1 MENDQ
6 SKIKDVNVT
15 IERRMCI
22 YDIGEAKNPIFVKSV
37 MIDYPSTVNPELV
50 IFNTALDLYPNQ
62 DNTRFSIFA
71 YKPRKYCLASISN
84 DLFIGAHPLINGIV
98 FNVEF
103 YANGNARYRGFDI
116 VQSGKLGT
124 TADFVYSIY
133 TENGVLRKENIDGS
147 IYDVLEII
155 DKSTI
160 S

>member
-1 MENDQ
+1 MDNNRL
-6 SKIKDVNVT
+6 KAKDANVT

-22 YDIGEAKNPIFVKSV
+22 YDIGVKNPIFVKSV
-37 MIDYPSTVNPELV
+37 MIDGPSAVNPGYV
-50 IFNTALDLYPNQ
+50 IFNTALDLYPNK
-62 DNTRFSIFA
+62 DSTRFSIFA
-71 YKPRKYCLASISN
+71 YNLGNYCLASIPN
-84 DLFIGAHPLINGIV
+84 DIFIGTHPLINGIV

-103 YANGNARYRGFDI
+103 YANGNVRYRGFDI

-124 TADFVYSIY
+124 TTDFVYSVY
-133 TENGVLRKENIDGS
+133 TKNGVLCKENIDGS

>member
-6 SKIKDVNVT
+6 SKVKDVNVT
-15 IERRMCI
+15 INRRMCI
-22 YDIGEAKNPIFVKSV
+22 YDIGVKDPIFVKSV
-37 MIDYPSTVNPELV
+37 MIDYPSDVNPEHV

-62 DNTRFSIFA
+62 DNTEFSIFA
-71 YKPRKYCLASISN
+71 YKPRKYCLASTPN

-103 YANGNARYRGFDI
+103 YANGNVRYRGFDI

-124 TADFVYSIY
+124 ITDFVYSVY
-133 TENGVLRKENIDGS
+133 TKNGVLCKENINGS
-147 IYDVLEII
+147 IYDVLEDI
-155 DKSTI
+155 DKNTI